1 MAASRSILWIRLGLV
16 LTGSLAV
23 CYSLAVLWFVS
34 TTPDPGVRVL
44 LSETPLAGN
53 SEWLPGVVLRRLV
66 GQPIL
71 LEQAG
76 PRPAVGDRLLELGE
90 YPVHTFLDFTGVVAE
105 LRSFELPPGGLIQES
120 NRAVLETRLVT
131 EFERLPPLVEQA
143 GTGDRFIRMRLERG
157 QRKFQVWMPLEPLPL
172 VDLSLTLAW
181 FLLQFGILAVGGL
194 ALWARPFDRAEQVF
208 FAMCLV
214 TMVGFVGG
222 FHWWTISGSLWLT
235 IPFALAAMLVPVVS
249 LHFFCL
255 YPDPQPWLVQRPWQ
269 SVLALYALPVL
280 ATAGLL
286 GLILWSNLAQ
296 RSGAQPME
304 VRTKLQWVMQGVHWS
319 LVLAATEFAL
329 TLVALADSFFSQRNT
344 LKLQQVRWILGAALA
359 STIPVGYTLYLA
371 RFDKE
376 SFALGSA
383 TIPMFV
389 ASLLFMVAYAVGI
402 LRHKLTLLDEVV
414 DRGITYYSLSA
425 ALSTV
430 SSLGKLGSCLLGL
443 WQYQHFPSQ
452 APMLLALVIAALGIL
467 TFAKDRLQQVIDRSF
482 NRSRF
487 PLDQAMV
494 PLVNGA
500 AGLGNPETM
509 AQRLLG
515 ACQDLLGVERAALY
529 LREGED
535 GAFPLIATM
544 NLERAPLRFASDQ
557 ELLEILETETETRG
571 GRGASGPPS
580 ESSRSLRVLRELDVE
595 LVHALE
601 SEGRLDGALM
611 LGPKRNG
618 TRFTAD
624 DLLLLGSLG
633 QVVRVA
639 LQGARVQQVVARM
652 SEELQHKTARLNEQ
666 QRLIAM
672 LQSEITSRRTAAS
685 PAALAAD
692 LAPFRR
698 EMIKGSSPAIRE
710 VLETVRKVS
719 QSQSSV
725 LVRGE
730 SGTGKEL
737 LALALHDNSPR
748 RNGPLVSVHCG
759 ALAPSLLESELFGHV
774 KGAFT
779 GAHRDKVGRFE
790 MANGGTLFLD
800 EIGDITAD
808 TQVKLLRVL
817 QQREFEPVGGSQTI
831 PVDVRLIAATHQN
844 LERLI
849 AEGKFREDL
858 YYRLNVISIALPPLR
873 ERGDDIIELAL
884 HFLSRAAERSGKR
897 VTHLDEGA
905 MEALRRYPWPG
916 NIRELE
922 NAIERAVVLVEGD
935 ALTVAD
941 LPAAVSSGVPLVGR
955 NDPDSPPRPGLTG
968 PGLSPSRRRGRPPR
982 EALAAQSFQE
992 PGKDD
997 LLQALARAG
1006 GNKAEAARL
1015 LGVPRSTFFSRMKR
1029 FGLE

>member
-1 MAASRSILWIRLGLV
+1 
-16 LTGSLAV
+16 
-23 CYSLAVLWFVS
+23 
-34 TTPDPGVRVL
+34 
-44 LSETPLAGN
+44 
-53 SEWLPGVVLRRLV
+53 
-66 GQPIL
+66 
-71 LEQAG
+71 
-76 PRPAVGDRLLELGE
+76 
-90 YPVHTFLDFTGVVAE
+90 
-105 LRSFELPPGGLIQES
+105 
-120 NRAVLETRLVT
+120 
-131 EFERLPPLVEQA
+131 
-143 GTGDRFIRMRLERG
+143 
-157 QRKFQVWMPLEPLPL
+157 
-172 VDLSLTLAW
+172 
-181 FLLQFGILAVGGL
+181 
-194 ALWARPFDRAEQVF
+194 
-208 FAMCLV
+208 
-214 TMVGFVGG
+214 
-222 FHWWTISGSLWLT
+222 
-235 IPFALAAMLVPVVS
+235 
-249 LHFFCL
+249 
-255 YPDPQPWLVQRPWQ
+255 
-269 SVLALYALPVL
+269 
-280 ATAGLL
+280 
-286 GLILWSNLAQ
+286 
-296 RSGAQPME
+296 
-304 VRTKLQWVMQGVHWS
+304 
-319 LVLAATEFAL
+319 
-329 TLVALADSFFSQRNT
+329 
-344 LKLQQVRWILGAALA
+344 
-359 STIPVGYTLYLA
+359 
-371 RFDKE
+371 
-376 SFALGSA
+376 
-383 TIPMFV
+383 
-389 ASLLFMVAYAVGI
+389 
-402 LRHKLTLLDEVV
+402 
-414 DRGITYYSLSA
+414 
-425 ALSTV
+425 
-430 SSLGKLGSCLLGL
+430 
-443 WQYQHFPSQ
+443 
-452 APMLLALVIAALGIL
+452 
-467 TFAKDRLQQVIDRSF
+467 
-482 NRSRF
+482 
-487 PLDQAMV
+487 
-494 PLVNGA
+494 
-500 AGLGNPETM
+500 
-509 AQRLLG
+509 
-515 ACQDLLGVERAALY
+515 
-529 LREGED
+529 
-535 GAFPLIATM
+535 M

-580 ESSRSLRVLRELDVE
+580 DSSRSLRVLRELDVE

-685 PAALAAD
+685 PVALAAD
-692 LAPFRR
+692 PAPFRR

>member
-1 MAASRSILWIRLGLV
+1 
-16 LTGSLAV
+16 
-23 CYSLAVLWFVS
+23 
-34 TTPDPGVRVL
+34 
-44 LSETPLAGN
+44 
-53 SEWLPGVVLRRLV
+53 
-66 GQPIL
+66 
-71 LEQAG
+71 
-76 PRPAVGDRLLELGE
+76 
-90 YPVHTFLDFTGVVAE
+90 
-105 LRSFELPPGGLIQES
+105 
-120 NRAVLETRLVT
+120 
-131 EFERLPPLVEQA
+131 
-143 GTGDRFIRMRLERG
+143 
-157 QRKFQVWMPLEPLPL
+157 
-172 VDLSLTLAW
+172 
-181 FLLQFGILAVGGL
+181 
-194 ALWARPFDRAEQVF
+194 
-208 FAMCLV
+208 
-214 TMVGFVGG
+214 
-222 FHWWTISGSLWLT
+222 
-235 IPFALAAMLVPVVS
+235 
-249 LHFFCL
+249 
-255 YPDPQPWLVQRPWQ
+255 
-269 SVLALYALPVL
+269 
-280 ATAGLL
+280 
-286 GLILWSNLAQ
+286 
-296 RSGAQPME
+296 
-304 VRTKLQWVMQGVHWS
+304 
-319 LVLAATEFAL
+319 
-329 TLVALADSFFSQRNT
+329 
-344 LKLQQVRWILGAALA
+344 
-359 STIPVGYTLYLA
+359 
-371 RFDKE
+371 
-376 SFALGSA
+376 
-383 TIPMFV
+383 
-389 ASLLFMVAYAVGI
+389 
-402 LRHKLTLLDEVV
+402 
-414 DRGITYYSLSA
+414 
-425 ALSTV
+425 
-430 SSLGKLGSCLLGL
+430 
-443 WQYQHFPSQ
+443 
-452 APMLLALVIAALGIL
+452 
-467 TFAKDRLQQVIDRSF
+467 
-482 NRSRF
+482 
-487 PLDQAMV
+487 
-494 PLVNGA
+494 
-500 AGLGNPETM
+500 
-509 AQRLLG
+509 
-515 ACQDLLGVERAALY
+515 
-529 LREGED
+529 
-535 GAFPLIATM
+535 
-544 NLERAPLRFASDQ
+544 
-557 ELLEILETETETRG
+557 
-571 GRGASGPPS
+571 
-580 ESSRSLRVLRELDVE
+580 
-595 LVHALE
+595 
-601 SEGRLDGALM
+601 
-611 LGPKRNG
+611 
-618 TRFTAD
+618 
-624 DLLLLGSLG
+624 
-633 QVVRVA
+633 
-639 LQGARVQQVVARM
+639 
-652 SEELQHKTARLNEQ
+652 
-666 QRLIAM
+666 
-672 LQSEITSRRTAAS
+672 
-685 PAALAAD
+685 
-692 LAPFRR
+692 
-698 EMIKGSSPAIRE
+698 MIKGSSPAIRE

>member
-1 MAASRSILWIRLGLV
+1 LI
-16 LTGSLAV
+16 
-23 CYSLAVLWFVS
+23 
-34 TTPDPGVRVL
+34 DK
-44 LSETPLAGN
+44 
-53 SEWLPGVVLRRLV
+53 
-66 GQPIL
+66 
-71 LEQAG
+71 AG
-76 PRPAVGDRLLELGE
+76 PKPAAGDRLLVLGE
-90 YPVHTFLDFTGVVAE
+90 TPVQSFLDFTGVVAE
-105 LRSFELPPGGLIQES
+105 LRSFDLPPGGLIQES
-120 NRAVLETRLVT
+120 NRAVFESRLIS
-131 EFERLPPLVEQA
+131 EFQRLPPLVEQA

-157 QRKFQVWMPLEPLPL
+157 DRQYQLWMPQRPLPL
-172 VDLSLTLAW
+172 IELSLTLAW
-181 FLLQFGILAVGGL
+181 FLLQFAILAVAGL
-194 ALWARPFDRAEQVF
+194 ALWARPFDHAGQVF

-235 IPFALAAMLVPVVS
+235 IPFAIAAMLVPVVS

-255 YPDPQPWLVQRPWQ
+255 YPDPKPWLMQRPKQ
-269 SVLALYALPVL
+269 GVLAIYSLPVV
-280 ATAGLL
+280 ATLGLL
-286 GLILWSNLAQ
+286 GLMLWSNLAQ
-296 RSGAQPME
+296 RWGARPEE
-304 VRTKLQWVMQGVHWS
+304 VRIKLQWVMQGVHWS
-319 LVLAATEFAL
+319 LVLAAIYFAL
-329 TLVALADSFFSQRNT
+329 TLFALSDSFFSQRNT

-376 SFALGSA
+376 AFALGSA
-383 TIPMFV
+383 TVPMFV
-389 ASLLFMVAYAVGI
+389 ASLMFMVAYAVGI

-414 DRGITYYSLSA
+414 DRGITYYSLSV

-487 PLDQAMV
+487 PLDQAMA
-494 PLVNGA
+494 PLVHGA
-500 AGLGNPETM
+500 AALGNPETM

-515 ACQDLLGVERAALY
+515 ACRDLLGVERAALY
-529 LREGED
+529 LREGDD
-535 GAFPLIATM
+535 GAFPLIAMM

-557 ELLEILETETETRG
+557 ELLEILETETETGG
-571 GRGASGPPS
+571 GRGESGQRS
-580 ESSRSLRVLRELDVE
+580 ESPRSLRVLRELDVE

-601 SEGRLDGALM
+601 SEGHLDGALL

-618 TRFTAD
+618 TRFAPD
-624 DLLLLGSLG
+624 DLLLLESLG

-639 LQGARVQQVVARM
+639 LQGARVQQVVARL
-652 SEELQHKTARLNEQ
+652 SEELQHKTARLTEQ

-672 LQSEITSRRTAAS
+672 LQSEITTRRSTVS
-685 PAALAAD
+685 PVVHATESP
-692 LAPFRR
+692 PFRR

-710 VLETVRKVS
+710 VLDTVRKVS

-725 LVRGE
+725 LIRGE

-759 ALAPSLLESELFGHV
+759 ALAPGLLESELFGHV

-800 EIGDITAD
+800 EIGDISAD
-808 TQVKLLRVL
+808 TQIKLLRVL

-831 PVDVRLIAATHQN
+831 AVDVRLIAATHRN

-849 AEGKFREDL
+849 SEGKFREDL
-858 YYRLNVISIALPPLR
+858 YYRLNVISVSLPPLR

-884 HFLSRAAERSGKR
+884 HFLARAAERSGKR

-935 ALTVAD
+935 ALTLAD
-941 LPAAVSSGVPLVGR
+941 LPTAVISGSRQVGR
-955 NDPDSPPRPGLTG
+955 GDPESPTRPLGAG
-968 PGLSPSRRRGRPPR
+968 PGGRRRRGRPPR
-982 EALAAQSFQE
+982 EARAAQPFQE

-997 LLQALARAG
+997 LVQALARAG

-1015 LGVPRSTFFSRMKR
+1015 LGVPRSTFFSRLKR